1 MVYYII
7 KGILIGVLVSAPL
20 GPSGVLCI
28 QRTLS
33 KGRLYGLVTGLGV
46 AISDLLYAMITGF
59 GISFVTPFIEN
70 NEFLLQITGSLV
82 MFGFGLYLFWN
93 NPLKTLSNSTEEK
106 GSYVQQFV
114 TGFLLTFSN
123 VFIIF
128 LFIGL
133 YARFSYIQGDATIFM
148 HMLSILLIFTG
159 AILWWFVVTYLIS
172 KVKERYNI
180 RNLFF
185 VNKITGTIILIISI
199 VGILNAFGLIH
210 AFDGDSF
217 ITQLLAHTPY

>member
-33 KGRLYGLVTGLGV
+33 KGRLYGFVTGLGV

-59 GISFVTPFIEN
+59 GMSFVTSFVESN
-70 NEFLLQITGSLV
+70 QLLLQIAGSLV

-93 NPLKTLSNSTEEK
+93 NPLKTLKNSTEEK
-106 GSYVQQFV
+106 DSYVQQFV

-133 YARFSYIQGDATIFM
+133 FARFGYIQAEATFFM
-148 HMLSILLIFTG
+148 HTLSILLILAG
-159 AILWWFVVTYLIS
+159 AVLWWFVVTYLIS

-185 VNKITGTIILIISI
+185 VNKITGTIILIIST
-199 VGILNAFGLIH
+199 VGILNAFGVIH
-210 AFDGDSF
+210 AFNGNSF
-217 ITQLLAHTPY
+217 LTQMITHSPY

>member
-1 MVYYII
+1 MIYYII

-33 KGRLYGLVTGLGV
+33 KGRLFGFVTGLGV

-59 GISFVTPFIEN
+59 GMSFVTSFIESN
-70 NEFLLQITGSLV
+70 QLLLQISGSLV

-93 NPLKTLSNSTEEK
+93 NPLKSLKSSTEEK
-106 GSYVQQFV
+106 ESYVQQFA

-133 YARFSYIQGDATIFM
+133 FARFAYIQADAPFM
-148 HMLSILLIFTG
+148 MHTLSILLILIG
-159 AILWWFVVTYLIS
+159 SVLWWFVVTYLIS

-185 VNKITGTIILIISI
+185 INKITGTIILIIST
-199 VGILNAFGLIH
+199 VGILNAFGIIH
-210 AFDGDSF
+210 AFDGNSF
-217 ITQLLAHTPY
+217 LTQMITHSSY

>member
-1 MVYYII
+1 MIYYII

-33 KGRLYGLVTGLGV
+33 KGRLYGFVTGLGV

-59 GISFVTPFIEN
+59 GMSFVTSFIEN
-70 NEFLLQITGSLV
+70 NQLLLQIAGSLV

-93 NPLKTLSNSTEEK
+93 NPLKSLKSSTEEK
-106 GSYVQQFV
+106 ESYVQQFA
-114 TGFLLTFSN
+114 TG
-123 VFIIF
+123 FIIF

-133 YARFSYIQGDATIFM
+133 FARFGYIQAEATIFM
-148 HMLSILLIFTG
+148 HTLSILLILTG
-159 AILWWFVVTYLIS
+159 SVLWWFVVTYLIS

-185 VNKITGTIILIISI
+185 INKITGTIILIIST
-199 VGILNAFGLIH
+199 VGILNAFGVIH

-217 ITQLLAHTPY
+217 LTQMITHSSY